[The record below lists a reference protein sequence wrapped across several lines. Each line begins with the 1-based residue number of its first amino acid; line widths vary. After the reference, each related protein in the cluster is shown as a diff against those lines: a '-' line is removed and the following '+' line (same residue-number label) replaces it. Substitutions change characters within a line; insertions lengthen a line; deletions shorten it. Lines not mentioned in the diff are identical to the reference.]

1 MRLSRPVSAAALLAT
16 DEMRLRYPGEVELR
30 RGGADEGEGR
40 GFDNLDLSAA
50 GERTLA
56 AVERAGTVVAWF
68 VEKLEGLGWT
78 HQGDG
83 WLSRDEG
90 ESFFARIDL
99 DRGVSRV
106 TAMISDAA
114 NRQIQEAFEAS
125 YDAGAPDAS
134 SVVSLFYTV
143 APESDPPG
151 CP

>member
-30 RGGADEGEGR
+30 RGGANEGEGR

-50 GERTLA
+50 GERTIA
-56 AVERAGTVVAWF
+56 AVERADTVVAWF

-78 HQGDG
+78 HHGDG
-83 WLSRDEG
+83 WLFRDEG
-90 ESFFARIDL
+90 EGFFARIDR

-106 TAMISDAA
+106 AAVISDPA
-114 NRQIQEAFEAS
+114 NRRIQEGFEAS
-125 YDAGAPDAS
+125 YYAGSPDAS

-143 APESDPPG
+143 VPEFEPPKR
-151 CP
+151 P